1 MIAAVST
8 VLASI
13 ASTLVNLPIV
23 YRATRDRILVRN
35 LFFISLL
42 ITMLGL
48 ISLGVFDA
56 LRPGAK

>member
-1 MIAAVST
+1 MIAAIST
-8 VLASI
+8 VLASV

-42 ITMLGL
+42 ITMFGL
-48 ISLGVFDA
+48 ISLGIFDV
-56 LRPGAK
+56 LRPGSK